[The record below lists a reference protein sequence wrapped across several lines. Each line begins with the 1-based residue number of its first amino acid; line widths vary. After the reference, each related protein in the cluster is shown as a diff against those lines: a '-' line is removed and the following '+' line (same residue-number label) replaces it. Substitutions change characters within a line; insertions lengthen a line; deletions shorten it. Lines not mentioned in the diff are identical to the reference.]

1 MCSFNKLWLAY
12 VSEAAATPVWFYKHP
27 PSCRSIFSQVSRM
40 LKGRFRAGSGK
51 SLSLPV
57 RSALSSWVELN
68 FNAQSSVSD
77 LFMDF
82 YYWIQCVQLKLLII
96 LTGGNHKMKADR
108 MWSHQKALELSLSV
122 VVLCFLSTQNLFG
135 GKDIGSSMS
144 NFVHLHLN
152 TFLQCRVLNMVF
164 PVLTGVCR
172 AHADRWWPS
181 GRPAECAWHQLC
193 CGKPDIG
200 MHHCIQ
206 LCTLFLKMFTI
217 ISH

>member
-1 MCSFNKLWLAY
+1 MCSFQQLWLAY
-12 VSEAAATPVWFYKHP
+12 VSELLP
-27 PSCRSIFSQVSRM
+27 PQCDFISIRLLAGVFSVRSA
-40 LKGRFRAGSGK
+40 GCWRAGSGQDQGK
-51 SLSLPV
+51 LEFASQISLVLMGRAELQ
-57 RSALSSWVELN
+57 RSKQRVW
-68 FNAQSSVSD
+68 SVHG
-77 LFMDF
+77 F

-152 TFLQCRVLNMVF
+152 AFLQCRVLNMVF
-164 PVLTGVCR
+164 PALTGVCR

-206 LCTLFLKMFTI
+206 LCTHFLKLFTI
-217 ISH
+217 RSH